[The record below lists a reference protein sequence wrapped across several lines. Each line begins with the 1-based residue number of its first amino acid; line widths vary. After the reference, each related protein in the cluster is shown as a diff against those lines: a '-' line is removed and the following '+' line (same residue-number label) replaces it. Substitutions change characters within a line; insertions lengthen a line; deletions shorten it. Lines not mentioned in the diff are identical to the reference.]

1 MSANEAERRNGRDM
15 IDFECTVQ
23 EGCVGAD
30 LRPRLEQA
38 VESVCNEVL
47 GVESGP
53 VNVSWVEVRKGF
65 GFRGGEPS
73 TTSLVRGRIP
83 DGCSRETRGRLLHA
97 LGETWRRIAGAAED
111 EVIVSARDRSWTG

>member
-1 MSANEAERRNGRDM
+1 M

-23 EGCVGAD
+23 EGCVGER
-30 LRPRLEQA
+30 LRPRLAQA
-38 VESVCNEVL
+38 IEAACSEVL
-47 GVESGP
+47 GAESGP
-53 VNVSWVEVRKGF
+53 VNVSWVEARKGF

-97 LGETWRRIAGAAED
+97 LERSWRRITGAAAD
-111 EVIVSARDRSWTG
+111 EVIVSARDRGWTG

>member
-1 MSANEAERRNGRDM
+1 M

-23 EGCVGAD
+23 EGCID
-30 LRPRLEQA
+30 ERLRPLLERA
-38 VESVCNEVL
+38 IEAACREEL
-47 GVESGP
+47 GAESGP
-53 VNVSWVEVRKGF
+53 VSVSWVQVRKGF

-97 LGETWRRIAGAAED
+97 IERSWRRISGAAAH
-111 EVIVSARDRSWTG
+111 EVIVSARDRGWPG